1 MVTLKS
7 SSDSEWPLGV
17 ISGFSISNFNLGCK
31 LSIVDVSLRRTDQT
45 KQLDKAWISVFNFE
59 QSEATKKA

>member
-31 LSIVDVSLRRTDQT
+31 IVHCRMEFVRHILTGGLEVNVINISL
-45 KQLDKAWISVFNFE
+45 V
-59 QSEATKKA
+59 EANG